1 SRAAYWVQ
9 LVLGVGL
16 FALSFRFDGKR
27 ATGPRLRPRMGGPRA
42 MVMLGLTAGVL
53 EVATMVPYL
62 AAVGIMT
69 TSGLPAGQW
78 LPLLAAY
85 VALMFVPVLVLLGL
99 RAVAADWVEPKLT
112 RLRAWLGKH
121 ATSAVGWTLAI
132 AGFLVARDA

>member
-1 SRAAYWVQ
+1 RSAVRRRASPEGRLLRTLRSVCGGRRRKQKDVRGWLMLGLSTVVENFGDALHSRAASWVQ
-9 LVLGVGL
+9 LALGVGL

-69 TSGLPAGQW
+69 ISGLPAAH
-78 LPLLAAY
+78 LFFA
-85 VALMFVPVLVLLGL
+85 
-99 RAVAADWVEPKLT
+99 
-112 RLRAWLGKH
+112 
-121 ATSAVGWTLAI
+121 
-132 AGFLVARDA
+132 

>member
-1 SRAAYWVQ
+1 MYAAAALPHHGVGLIRLSTVVENFGDALHSRAASWVQ
-9 LVLGVGL
+9 LGVGL

-69 TSGLPAGQW
+69 TSGLPAAH
-78 LPLLAAY
+78 LFFA
-85 VALMFVPVLVLLGL
+85 
-99 RAVAADWVEPKLT
+99 
-112 RLRAWLGKH
+112 
-121 ATSAVGWTLAI
+121 
-132 AGFLVARDA
+132 

>member
-1 SRAAYWVQ
+1 MYAAAALPHHGVGLIRLSTVVENFGDALHSRAASWVQ
-9 LVLGVGL
+9 LALGVGL

-69 TSGLPAGQW
+69 TSGLPAAH
-78 LPLLAAY
+78 LFFA
-85 VALMFVPVLVLLGL
+85 
-99 RAVAADWVEPKLT
+99 
-112 RLRAWLGKH
+112 
-121 ATSAVGWTLAI
+121 
-132 AGFLVARDA
+132 